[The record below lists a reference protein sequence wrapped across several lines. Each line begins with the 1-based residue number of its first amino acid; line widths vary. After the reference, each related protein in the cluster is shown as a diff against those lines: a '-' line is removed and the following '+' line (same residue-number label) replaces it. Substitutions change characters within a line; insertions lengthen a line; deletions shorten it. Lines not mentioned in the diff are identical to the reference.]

1 MTEMSKKEQEERLKT
16 LVEAFIDD
24 SDRYR
29 GTDVPPDRESRKR
42 MLRSLMNI
50 RMPAPLSEDVLRI
63 QDEYLK
69 ERAEEKGITDA
80 DDIETA
86 YEALG
91 CRLPGAEHMALWQG
105 DITAVRCG
113 AIVNAANS
121 QMLGCFIPMHTC
133 IDNCIHSFAGVQ
145 LRAECAEKM
154 EELREKYGQDYE
166 QPTAVPMLTGAYDL
180 PADHVIHIV
189 GPVVNG
195 KVTPEQDDELSL
207 CYSRILDLCMENSI
221 KTVAFCAVSTGVFGF
236 PQERACR
243 IAVGTVS
250 EWLSS
255 HEGAVDKVIFNVF
268 SDRNRELYE
277 HILSEK

>member
-1 MTEMSKKEQEERLKT
+1 
-16 LVEAFIDD
+16 
-24 SDRYR
+24 
-29 GTDVPPDRESRKR
+29 
-42 MLRSLMNI
+42 
-50 RMPAPLSEDVLRI
+50 
-63 QDEYLK
+63 
-69 ERAEEKGITDA
+69 
-80 DDIETA
+80 
-86 YEALG
+86 
-91 CRLPGAEHMALWQG
+91 
-105 DITAVRCG
+105 
-113 AIVNAANS
+113 
-121 QMLGCFIPMHTC
+121 MHTC

>member
-1 MTEMSKKEQEERLKT
+1 MSEKEQEERLKS

-277 HILSEK
+277 HVLSEK